1 MCRHASKNILFSSF
15 PPSFSFCFPYH
26 LLFLAMKMSIP
37 LEMAVGQHLIPE
49 SDYKF
54 LQSEKSFAHYYHGC
68 LSFFLTIDFK
78 GQAGVTPL

>member
-37 LEMAVGQHLIPE
+37 LEMAVGQHLIP
-49 SDYKF
+49 
-54 LQSEKSFAHYYHGC
+54 KSLITNFFNLKSLLLIIIMVVC
-68 LSFFLTIDFK
+68 LSS
-78 GQAGVTPL
+78 